1 MNINYTIDKLKEQR
15 LKVNFGDAEVWLKTT
30 YAFIEDYFKSY
41 STRASSFQS
50 LINSFST
57 KKIFGITAADINS
70 FKKQALEYL
79 NETIKYLEDQREIQL
94 KAEAE
99 RQKILQQ
106 MRSKEKTNTEKR
118 EATVLPA
125 PPISLPIIKTQLPF
139 GIAPGLFWA
148 ILVALIS
155 GAYLLGRDFGSSKFD
170 KEKSDYYDQVK
181 SLRFDTSKLNQVIES
196 KDSIIQERDYSLKK
210 IRDSLASI
218 KKEK

>member
-148 ILVALIS
+148 ILVALIAAS
-155 GAYLLGRDFGSSKFD
+155 VA
-170 KEKSDYYDQVK
+170 
-181 SLRFDTSKLNQVIES
+181 
-196 KDSIIQERDYSLKK
+196 
-210 IRDSLASI
+210 SLAY
-218 KKEK
+218 